1 MNLQIITIKSKN
13 SLRIRREFVV
23 NSWRIRDEFKFFRIR
38 EFVTNSPK
46 KNVPIGHGTKYRV
59 RLLHAICKVKINIFS
74 LY

>member
-46 KNVPIGHGTKYRV
+46 KNVPIG
-59 RLLHAICKVKINIFS
+59 LLQ
-74 LY
+74 